1 MDEGTQLDEISSVLQ
16 RAGVIIR
23 VEPFQE
29 PSKSGGGLCK
39 VHGKDL
45 VILDS
50 RASRP
55 EQLRALLEVIEDL
68 GLESLGVS
76 GSDLSPELLSALSRR
91 GKMPWPHKKQAP
103 ALKKASADRKKNA
116 TPALRDHTTMAVGG
130 RPTHFVAATSVDDV
144 AAAVRYA
151 NELNLPLYPLGGG
164 SNLVVSDDGVQG
176 LVLKVALTGIDII
189 DQGED
194 VLVTASAGEVWHD
207 FAAHMTEE
215 GWAGL
220 ECLGGI
226 PGAVGATPIQNVGA
240 YGQEVADTIES
251 VRVLDRVTLQ
261 LREIPAGECHFIYRG
276 SAFKAEAKDRFVV
289 LAVTFRLKKQGAP
302 TVRYGELSLALG
314 KTTAAPTLTE
324 TFRTVVQLR
333 KQKSMVLDPSDENR
347 RSCGSFF
354 VNAQV
359 TQDILQYITQIAGE
373 APPHFPGEG
382 GLAKIPS
389 AWLIER
395 AGLKKGCR
403 RGHAG
408 LSTKHTLS
416 IVAHDGALARD
427 IVEMAWHVRE
437 TVESRFSV
445 RLIPEP
451 HFWGFEKLE
460 DGLPVL
466 ASP

>member
-1 MDEGTQLDEISSVLQ
+1 MDEGAQLEEISSVLR

-29 PSKSGGGLCK
+29 PSKNGGGLCK

-76 GSDLSPELLSALSRR
+76 GKDLSPELLSALSRR
-91 GKMPWPHKKQAP
+91 GKMSWPHKRQAP
-103 ALKKASADRKKNA
+103 SLKKARADRHRA
-116 TPALRDHTTMAVGG
+116 ITPRLADHTTMAVGG
-130 RPTHFVAATSVDDV
+130 RPDHFIVATSAEEVLAATLF
-144 AAAVRYA
+144 AR
-151 NELNLPLYPLGGG
+151 ERNLPLHPLGGG
-164 SNLVVSDDGVQG
+164 SNLVVSDDGVRG
-176 LVLKVALTGIDII
+176 VVLKISLTGIDITH
-189 DQGED
+189 QGDD
-194 VLVTASAGEVWHD
+194 VLVTAAAGEIWHD
-207 FAAHMTEE
+207 FAAQMTDE
-215 GWAGL
+215 GWAGM

-240 YGQEVADTIES
+240 YGQEVADTIHR
-251 VRVLDRVTLQ
+251 VQVLDRVTLQ
-261 LREIPAGECHFIYRG
+261 VREMPAAECHFVYRG
-276 SAFKAEAKDRFVV
+276 SVFKAEAKDRYVV
-289 LAVTFRLKKQGAP
+289 LAVTFRLRKDAAP
-302 TVRYGELSLALG
+302 TIRYGELSLALG
-314 KTTAAPTLTE
+314 KTSAAPTLAE
-324 TFRTVVQLR
+324 TFRTVVNLR
-333 KQKSMVLDPSDENR
+333 RAKSMVLDPNDENR

-359 TQDILQYITQIAGE
+359 TEEVLRNITEIAGE
-373 APPHFPGEG
+373 APPHFPGEHG
-382 GLAKIPS
+382 MVKVPS

-395 AGLKKGCR
+395 AGLTRGLR

-408 LSTKHTLS
+408 LSSKHTLS

-427 IVEMAWHVRE
+427 VVDVARFVRE
-437 TVESRFSV
+437 TVESRFAV
-445 RLIPEP
+445 RLMPEP
-451 HFWGFEKLE
+451 HFWGFGKLE

-466 ASP
+466 